1 MKIYDLIDKDIL
13 NDMINK
19 EYVNVTKHPQ
29 FPLYIY
35 NYSKKCQFKHAWNEV
50 TETCRGLIV
59 DEDLNI
65 IARPFKKFYN
75 YEELLQMNMQIPDE
89 EFEVYEKLD
98 GSLGILYFWEDKAY
112 IATRGSFTSNMALH
126 ATNVLNEKYD
136 VSLLDKSKTYLF
148 EIIYPED
155 LHIVT
160 YKNVDDIFLLA
171 VIDNETGIDYDIS
184 KWNSIFKCTTKYDGF
199 NDYTKVRDAF
209 SGKNREGFVIKFKS
223 GFRMKLKFAEYWKL
237 HFLKSGFTEKQIL
250 QYLIDDD
257 KESMQK
263 ALDMFDEEHQIF
275 YNNIINKFKETYNS
289 ILDKAKTQ
297 YKEFDTDKEAALYF
311 KTCDY
316 PQIMFCIRNG
326 KNVREAIWNLVKRN
340 RKCIDTSIEV

>member
-75 YEELLQMNMQIPDE
+75 YEELLQMNIQIPDE

-112 IATRGSFTSNMALH
+112 IATRGSFTSSIALH
-126 ATNVLNEKYD
+126 ATNILNEKYD

-160 YKNVDDIFLLA
+160 YKNIDDIFLLA

-223 GFRMKLKFAEYWKL
+223 GFRMKLKFAEYWEL

-275 YNNIINKFKETYNS
+275 YNNIIKKFKETYNY
-289 ILDKAKTQ
+289 ILNTAKTQ

-340 RKCIDTSIEV
+340 RKCIDTSVEV